1 MSPTQLTSPPVPAPG
16 AALLLAAHAASRDDG
31 AAEPVLR
38 HAASLRRRH
47 LFAEVGVGFIA
58 GRPGLEQALAAV
70 TAETVY
76 VVPCFMADGHYTR
89 TVIPGMLD
97 LAGPQAAPGRI
108 RYCAPL
114 GTSPRV
120 AELVRRRV
128 TAACRARNLRPT
140 AVSVLLVG
148 HGTPRNAQSSSTARG
163 LAGTLGRG
171 RVFAEVGTAFL
182 DEPPSVSEAL
192 AALHGDAVV
201 AVGLFAAEGAH
212 GAEDVRTLLAAA
224 GGAVGRASEMLHYAG
239 ALGAGPGVIGLI
251 LERIQAFE
259 AANAG

>member
-1 MSPTQLTSPPVPAPG
+1 MPPTELTSPPAPG
-16 AALLLAAHAASRDDG
+16 AALVLAAHAASRDDG

-89 TVIPGMLD
+89 TVIPGLLD

-128 TAACRARNLRPT
+128 TAACRARNLHPA

-163 LAGTLGRG
+163 LAGALDRE

-182 DEPPSVSEAL
+182 DEPPSVGEAL
-192 AALHGDAVV
+192 AALHGDTVV

-224 GGAVGRASEMLHYAG
+224 GGAVGRASGNLHYAG